1 MWVRKSKR
9 RRPSSRRC
17 GEGLGADSLWWGL
30 VLVGAPQR
38 LRTGSPSQLDEAAKQ
53 LRVEVAELDCSLAR
67 VRVLLLLGDDFLLEA
82 LTKRAKRQ

>member
-1 MWVRKSKR
+1 MWARKSKR

-17 GEGLGADSLWWGL
+17 GEGLGADSQRRGI
-30 VLVGAPQR
+30 VLLDVSHR
-38 LRTGSPSQLDEAAKQ
+38 LQTGSHSQLDEAAKQ

-67 VRVLLLLGDDFLLEA
+67 ERVLLLLGDDFLLEA